1 MLDES
6 SWDEYHRVRGSYM
19 SICRLASSDRVRF
32 AQSIFFSFSL
42 ACIHGL
48 RILFSFFNCFLHL
61 MYFMAQFTFGK
72 RLGGRKG
79 FVVGENIRV
88 ESGWL
93 GYSG

>member
-32 AQSIFFSFSL
+32 AQSILFSFSL

-48 RILFSFFNCFLHL
+48 RILFYFFQLFFTSHV
-61 MYFMAQFTFGK
+61 FHGSIHIRKMARWTQGICGRGK
-72 RLGGRKG
+72 
-79 FVVGENIRV
+79 
-88 ESGWL
+88 
-93 GYSG
+93 Y